1 MAADV
6 GAHGEGPFSDEANW
20 NTSCE
25 LSLHCSDRC
34 CLDLPLN
41 QTHDTPIPIDWAL
54 SKSLSVL
61 DAPALT
67 A

>member
-6 GAHGEGPFSDEANW
+6 GAHGENSFSDEANW
-20 NTSCE
+20 NMTFE
-25 LSLHCSDRC
+25 LSLHCSDLC
-34 CLDLPLN
+34 CPDLPLN
-41 QTHDTPIPIDWAL
+41 QTHNTPITIDWAL
-54 SKSLSVL
+54 NKSLSVL